1 MDKIEKP
8 VVYTMIRPVCSE
20 REGKYVGCY
29 IAKESDKYW
38 EQEMFVKLRK
48 LTLENEDLQREL
60 EAQKQKLEKDLS
72 IENIEKVVDYYFHM
86 TLYRDDKTYS
96 DEFGKSMTKQTV
108 KELSKA
114 IHKLLA

>member
-60 EAQKQKLEKDLS
+60 EAQKQKLS
-72 IENIEKVVDYYFHM
+72 VENIEKVMKRVMKENNVSYYGSLWGHSIHPKIAEAIAK
-86 TLYRDDKTYS
+86 LI
-96 DEFGKSMTKQTV
+96 
-108 KELSKA
+108 KE
-114 IHKLLA
+114 